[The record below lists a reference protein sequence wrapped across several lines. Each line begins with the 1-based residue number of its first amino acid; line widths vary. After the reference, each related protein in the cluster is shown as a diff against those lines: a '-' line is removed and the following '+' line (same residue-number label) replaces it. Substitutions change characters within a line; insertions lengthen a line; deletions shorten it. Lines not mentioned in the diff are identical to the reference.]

1 MSRCPDSEL
10 LRQLEAG
17 ELADEWADQVL
28 PHLERCGACT
38 QTVERFRQENLDAR
52 VLRRALQRERA
63 EGLIPDPS
71 GDAAEKSSDSRPD
84 DAGQGDGREGRA
96 WDIPDYERVRLCG
109 EGAFGTVWA
118 VRDRVG
124 VHRALKVIDLARLRS
139 AKARCRES
147 TALEAY
153 CRHVGPHPNLINVF
167 HVGVRGN
174 LLYYTMELADNHAT
188 RKAVRD
194 EFPESYRP
202 LTLERVMSRAPIH
215 PDTAIEVVLRLL
227 RGLTRLH
234 AMGMAHRDIKPANI
248 VFVERRPKLSDIG
261 MITADTA
268 TPSNVG
274 TPDYMPPDG
283 RMDLTADT
291 YAMGRIL
298 YELMVG
304 RTGDDFPRLPRRVAE
319 RSEDWDTAEISKVL
333 AKACASAAEDRFQH
347 AERMREE
354 IESCR
359 LWSYDSLF
367 AELDAADQPRGSSR
381 RSPYTPI
388 FVAAINALPWL
399 LGLILTIVLVQ
410 KLL

>member
-234 AMGMAHRDIKPANI
+234 AMGMAHRDI
-248 VFVERRPKLSDIG
+248 
-261 MITADTA
+261 
-268 TPSNVG
+268 

-283 RMDLTADT
+283 RIDLTADT

-319 RSEDWDTAEISKVL
+319 RSEDWDTAAISNVL
-333 AKACASAAEDRFQH
+333 AKVCAPAAEDRFQH